1 MRTKLRQHPYLTR
14 ALAPRIAA
22 YCAAKGITMSA
33 FFQGACEDR
42 LDGEAKHNDVI
53 IRDLARLGLG
63 SKRHQ
68 HDLAVLSESFA
79 VFVRTWFAFLPPI
92 ADADRP
98 GLERIGTRRFQD
110 FVRLVSDQL
119 DSGPGLVAEV
129 TTRPTAGAAP
139 GVGAPPAAPASPG
152 NRTPQ
157 R

>member
-1 MRTKLRQHPYLTR
+1 MRTKLRHHPYLTR
-14 ALAPRIAA
+14 DLTPRIAA

-63 SKRHQ
+63 SKGHQ
-68 HDLAVLSESFA
+68 YDLAVLSESFA
-79 VFVRTWFAFLPPI
+79 VFVRLWFAFLPFEE
-92 ADADRP
+92 ADWPELQR
-98 GLERIGTRRFQD
+98 LGTRRFRD

-119 DSGPGLVAEV
+119 DTGPGLVAEV
-129 TTRPTAGAAP
+129 TNRPTAAAASGVAAP
-139 GVGAPPAAPASPG
+139 TAAPASG
-152 NRTPQ
+152 RNRTPQ